1 MKCSIRRYPDSFALP
16 YLFLLPKVAE
26 RRIVPYKNRG
36 REVMYLIFYVKDGVK
51 GWKLADSELELE
63 VWAEENLDTSEVSG
77 EDEYEIVDLAR
88 RDLQKELSE
97 CREKLAAI
105 RRILN

>member
-1 MKCSIRRYPDSFALP
+1 
-16 YLFLLPKVAE
+16 
-26 RRIVPYKNRG
+26 
-36 REVMYLIFYVKDGVK
+36 MYLIFYVKDGVK

-63 VWAEENLDTSEVSG
+63 VWAEENLDTSEMSG

-97 CREKLAAI
+97 SILA
-105 RRILN
+105 LLPLFLV

>member
-1 MKCSIRRYPDSFALP
+1 MKCSIRKSPDLVAFP
-16 YLFLLPKVAE
+16 YLFLLPKRAE
-26 RRIVPYKNRG
+26 RRIVPYISRG
-36 REVMYLIFYVKDGVK
+36 REIMYLIFYVKDGVK

-63 VWAEENLDTSEVSG
+63 VWAEENLDTSEMSG

-105 RRILN
+105 RKILK